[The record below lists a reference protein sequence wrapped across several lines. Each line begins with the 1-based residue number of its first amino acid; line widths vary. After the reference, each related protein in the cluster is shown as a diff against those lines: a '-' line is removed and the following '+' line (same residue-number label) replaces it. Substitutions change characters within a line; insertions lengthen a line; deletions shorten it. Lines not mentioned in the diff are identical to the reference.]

1 MVLTIE
7 AMTRI
12 SYIMMG
18 MAVMFMIIS
27 FVVFWK
33 FDIQKTWFILYG
45 SKSKRINKHNA
56 RYVSKVT
63 SQMPQMPKPE
73 LDQVESIDFIEANQK
88 SNEKEVNLDVK
99 NNETDEQETIP
110 MNDLYKHIISY
121 LQSKTASPC
130 STCTKKEGE

>member
-73 LDQVESIDFIEANQK
+73 LDQVEPIDFIEANQK
-88 SNEKEVNLDVK
+88 SNEKEVNSDVK
-99 NNETDEQETIP
+99 NNETVLLEQSGFV
-110 MNDLYKHIISY
+110 M
-121 LQSKTASPC
+121 LQDITYYSSKV
-130 STCTKKEGE
+130 